1 MKTHKSPHPLLSM
14 RNRLRPRLKENE
26 AAGRWQASSSKVGTP
41 DHSLKLLLLVTGLC
55 WVGLYFHAE
64 LESKMGAGCRQ
75 PLSAWTQI
83 LALVIK

>member
-1 MKTHKSPHPLLSM
+1 M